1 MSLLGAPI
9 GGVGAAP
16 PNIIIISIILVD
28 AGRRPRCDRNF
39 RHVWNFSAKFKLTF
53 IINLINSS
61 VGNGTWPWD
70 SPGPGM
76 MRTCWDSQEDFNV
89 LINCLSL
96 SLSLTSLGHDTGRP
110 QLRSLDQELM
120 AILSVTIQTA
130 ITGPL
135 PKSSCTSEDHSICVH

>member
-1 MSLLGAPI
+1 MCVHLSLLGAPI

-28 AGRRPRCDRNF
+28 AGSRPRCDRNF
-39 RHVWNFSAKFKLTF
+39 RHVWNFSLKFKLTF

-76 MRTCWDSQEDFNV
+76 MRKCWDSQEDFNV

-96 SLSLTSLGHDTGRP
+96 FNFTWTRHRKATTEKPRPGTYGHIKCDYPDCNYRT
-110 QLRSLDQELM
+110 
-120 AILSVTIQTA
+120 TA
-130 ITGPL
+130 QVKL
-135 PKSSCTSEDHSICVH
+135 HK